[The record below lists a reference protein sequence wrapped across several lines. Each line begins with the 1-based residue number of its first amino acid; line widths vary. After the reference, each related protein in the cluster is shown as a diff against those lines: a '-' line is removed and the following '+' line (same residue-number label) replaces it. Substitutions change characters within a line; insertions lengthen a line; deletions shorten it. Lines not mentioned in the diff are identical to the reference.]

1 MALGKQ
7 IKKYR
12 EQLGWDQKTLAYK
25 ANVGVK
31 ALSALEVRDSDYSRS
46 EAALAKALGLTLEQL
61 RDESTDYNLGEPSAH
76 NLIRHSETNP
86 QGHAV
91 AEGSVAYMVTDI
103 VIRNYNTSGS
113 RESEQIVL
121 LEQPGLIKEWRV
133 SDDWVRLN
141 VHRITSPGNLAIVTG
156 FGPSMQPYFNP
167 GDPLLI
173 DTGITAAKTDGVYF
187 FRVGQEGFVKQL
199 QRIPTQHG
207 LVIRAKSYNVL
218 YDPFDI
224 TENMDFQV
232 YGRVVKVWKGEEL

>member
-12 EQLGWDQKTLAYK
+12 KQKGWDQKTLSFRSGVE
-25 ANVGVK
+25 VGTI
-31 ALSALEVRDSDYSRS
+31 SALEVRDSAWSRH
-46 EAALAKALGLTLEQL
+46 AAAIAKALGLTIEQL
-61 RDESTDYNLGEPSAH
+61 EDEDTDHNLGEPSSNAWQQS
-76 NLIRHSETNP
+76 SETI
-86 QGHAV
+86 QQSHKVSESTLG
-91 AEGSVAYMVTDI
+91 YLLTDI
-103 VIRNYNTSGS
+103 VIRNYNTSNA
-113 RESEQIVL
+113 REGEEIVL

-133 SDDWVRLN
+133 SDEWVRLN
-141 VHRITSPGNLAIVTG
+141 VHRITSPRNLAIVTG

-173 DTGITAAKTDGVYF
+173 DIGINAAKTDGVYF
-187 FRVGQEGFVKQL
+187 FRVGHEGFVKQL
-199 QRIPTQHG
+199 QRIPTPQG
-207 LVIRAKSYNVL
+207 LVIRAKSYNPL